1 MRRFHKEKWGYLF
14 LVPWFLFFAVF
25 TVYPFMFGLVASF
38 TDYNLS
44 GMRFT
49 GLDNFK
55 KIFTDQAVGRSLIA
69 TLLYTLIISALT
81 ILLSLWIADD
91 LRLRGRHFNSFVKA
105 VLYIPG
111 IATTAALTIAWK
123 YMLSPTFGIVSILLS
138 RIGINVNLLDTPLYV
153 IPIISILITG
163 ISLGQPVILYTAAM
177 GGIPESFY
185 EVAELEG
192 AKGFQVFRRIT
203 LPLIQP
209 TTIFILVSNTIGL
222 LQVFVV
228 PYLLTGGGP
237 AYRTSTLLLLIYNSA
252 FLNGSFGYASAIG
265 NVLFITACLL
275 SAVQFKIMHRDVIEY

>member
-1 MRRFHKEKWGYLF
+1 M
-14 LVPWFLFFAVF
+14 VF
-25 TVYPFMFGLVASF
+25 TIYPFVFGLAVSF
-38 TDYNLS
+38 TDYSLS

-69 TLLYTLIISALT
+69 TLLYTLIISAL
-81 ILLSLWIADD
+81 ILFLSLWIANA

-111 IATTAALTIAWK
+111 IATTAALTIAWR
-123 YMLSPTFGIVSILLS
+123 YMFNPTFGIVSILFS
-138 RIGINVNLLDTPLYV
+138 RIGIKVNLLD
-153 IPIISILITG
+153 IPAYAIPVMSILITG
-163 ISLGQPVILYTAAM
+163 ISLGQPVILYAAAM

-192 AKGFQVFRRIT
+192 AKGFQVFKRIT
-203 LPLIQP
+203 LPLIHP
-209 TTIFILVSNTIGL
+209 TTVFILVSNTIGL

-252 FLNGSFGYASAIG
+252 FLNGNFGYASAIG
-265 NVLFITACLL
+265 NVLFIIASLL
-275 SAVQFKIMHRDVIEY
+275 SAVQFRLMYRDVIEY